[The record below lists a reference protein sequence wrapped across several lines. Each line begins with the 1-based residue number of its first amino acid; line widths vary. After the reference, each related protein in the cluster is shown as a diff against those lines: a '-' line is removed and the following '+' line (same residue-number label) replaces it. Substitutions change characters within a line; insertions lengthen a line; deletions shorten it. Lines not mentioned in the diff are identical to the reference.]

1 MAIKRSAGERIFSL
15 LNVAFMT
22 ALMLITVYPI
32 WHVAMASIS
41 VPKVV
46 ANIRGLILWPQG
58 GFSLETY
65 RTCLQHP
72 SLLTAY
78 RNTLIYVLLGTG
90 INLVLTLLTAYVLSR
105 RNLMLKG
112 VLLTFMMFTMYF
124 SGGMIPTYLLVN
136 NLGMLDTVWAMVLP
150 GAINITNVIITRTYF
165 MGLPDSL
172 EESARIDGANEWLIL
187 FRIVL
192 PLSAPIIAV
201 ISLYYGVGHW
211 NSWFDAMIYLRN
223 RELYPLALILREIVI
238 SGDVSSIE
246 DEIDV
251 YEWDATTETVKYGT
265 IMIATIPIMCVYPF
279 LQKYFA
285 KGVMIG
291 ALKG

>member
-1 MAIKRSAGERIFSL
+1 MAIKRSLGERTFNFCNIT
-15 LNVAFMT
+15 FMVI
-22 ALMLITVYPI
+22 LMVLTVYPL

-41 VPKVV
+41 VPEVV
-46 ANIRGLILWPQG
+46 ANKRGLILWPQG

-65 RTCLQHP
+65 KTCLKHP
-72 SLLTAY
+72 SLLVAY
-78 RNTLIYVLLGTG
+78 RNTLLYVGLGTT
-90 INLVLTLLTAYVLSR
+90 INLVLTMLTAYVLSR
-105 RNLMLKG
+105 RNLMLKPA
-112 VLLTFMMFTMYF
+112 LMAFMMFTMYF
-124 SGGMIPTYLLVN
+124 GGGLIPTYLLIN
-136 NLGMLDTVWAMVLP
+136 NLGMLNTIWAMVIP
-150 GAINITNVIITRTYF
+150 NAIAITNVIITRTYF

-172 EESARIDGANEWLIL
+172 EESARIDGANEWVIL

-201 ISLYYGVGHW
+201 MSLYYGVDHW
-211 NSWFDAMIYLRN
+211 NAWFDAMVYLRN
-223 RELYPLALILREIVI
+223 RDLYPMALILREIVI
-238 SGDVSSIE
+238 NGDVTNIQE
-246 DEIDV
+246 EVDV
-251 YEWDATTETVKYGT
+251 YEWKATTETVKYGT

>member
-1 MAIKRSAGERIFSL
+1 MAIRRSLSERAFQAC
-15 LNVAFMT
+15 NVAFM
-22 ALMLITVYPI
+22 ALLMLVTLYPI

-41 VPKVV
+41 VPEVV
-46 ANIRGLILWPQG
+46 ANKRGLILWPQG
-58 GFSLETY
+58 GGSLETY
-65 RTCLQHP
+65 QTCLKHP
-72 SLLTAY
+72 ALLISY
-78 RNTLIYVLLGTG
+78 RNTLLYVLLGTA

-105 RNLMLKG
+105 RNLMLKPA
-112 VLLTFMMFTMYF
+112 LLAFMMFTMYF
-124 SGGMIPTYLLVN
+124 GGGLIPTYLLIN
-136 NLGMLDTVWAMVLP
+136 NLGMLNTIWAMVIP
-150 GAINITNVIITRTYF
+150 NAINITNVIITRTYF

-172 EESARIDGANEWLIL
+172 EESARIDGANEWTIL

-192 PLSAPIIAV
+192 PLSVPIIAV

-238 SGDVSSIE
+238 NGDVTNIQE
-246 DEIDV
+246 EIDV
-251 YEWDATTETVKYGT
+251 YEWKATTETVKYGT

>member
-1 MAIKRSAGERIFSL
+1 MAIRRSLSERAFQAC
-15 LNVAFMT
+15 NVAFM
-22 ALMLITVYPI
+22 ALLMLVTLYPI

-41 VPKVV
+41 VPEVV
-46 ANIRGLILWPQG
+46 ANKRGLILWPQG

-65 RTCLQHP
+65 QTCLKHP
-72 SLLTAY
+72 ALLISY
-78 RNTLIYVLLGTG
+78 RNTLLYVLLGTA

-105 RNLMLKG
+105 RNLMLKPA
-112 VLLTFMMFTMYF
+112 LLAFMMFTMYF
-124 SGGMIPTYLLVN
+124 GGGLIPTYLLIN
-136 NLGMLDTVWAMVLP
+136 NLGMLNTIWAMVIP
-150 GAINITNVIITRTYF
+150 NAINITNVIITRTYF

-172 EESARIDGANEWLIL
+172 EESARIDGANEWTIL

-238 SGDVSSIE
+238 NGDVTNIQE
-246 DEIDV
+246 EIDV
-251 YEWDATTETVKYGT
+251 YEWKATTETVKYGT